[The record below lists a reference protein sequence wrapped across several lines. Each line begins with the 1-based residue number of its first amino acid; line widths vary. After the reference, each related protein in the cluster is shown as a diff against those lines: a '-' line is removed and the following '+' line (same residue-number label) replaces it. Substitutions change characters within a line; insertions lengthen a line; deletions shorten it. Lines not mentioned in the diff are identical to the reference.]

1 MKIYFDDPEYDGQFL
16 RALDYTPLGAQ
27 IGEAW
32 AIAGQI
38 QSGDPVNWYNVWS
51 SYADRLYEVAL
62 ESHAAGHR
70 VSARNA
76 FLRASNY
83 YRNAYIFMFAAP
95 VDPRVIEA

>member
-1 MKIYFDDPEYDGQFL
+1 MKIYFDDREYDGQFL

-32 AIAGQI
+32 AIAAQI
-38 QSGDPVNWYNVWS
+38 QAADATSWYNAWS
-51 SYADRLYEVAL
+51 SYADKLYEIAVK
-62 ESHAAGHR
+62 SRAAGHR

-83 YRNAYIFMFAAP
+83 Y
-95 VDPRVIEA
+95 